1 MYNRLLSAPFPL
13 VLTQSFTFL
22 SKAASQGLL
31 QRQFHRLGNAGDFAV
46 SQTAELKDALDALT
60 SNEFVMADHHFC
72 LQVLADIDAHSG
84 HGGDGPRTAQSS
96 ERSCGAGAQSP
107 GRHWNDGSP
116 EDLALEAAFW
126 AQLPGNFAMRPRK
139 APLRPATL
147 RQ

>member
-1 MYNRLLSAPFPL
+1 

-84 HGGDGPRTAQSS
+84 TAATGP
-96 ERSCGAGAQSP
+96 ERLKVLNDRVALARSLLADT
-107 GRHWNDGSP
+107 GR
-116 EDLALEAAFW
+116 
-126 AQLPGNFAMRPRK
+126 R
-139 APLRPATL
+139 
-147 RQ
+147 